1 MSTDL
6 MTKEK
11 HEIAPVSEQ
20 VLSSYLATFTGA
32 NALLESERMQFLEI
46 ARAYNL
52 NPFKREIYCVAYG
65 QGQYRKLSIITG
77 YEVYLKRAERTGK
90 LDGWKTVV
98 EGKGS
103 DMKAKVIIFRKD
115 WTHTFE
121 HEVLFEEV
129 AKYKDG
135 KLQSL
140 WQSSPTF
147 MLKKVAIAQAFRMCF
162 PDEFGGMPYI
172 SDELPDEM
180 TKGFNSPLPSSG
192 EGTAQSP
199 SYIPPENKAQ
209 PEAKPES
216 TQTEPENSEHEMLI
230 EGQEVPKW
238 IWSFTKEKRGKFI
251 PEGCHIKKID
261 GVFKCVR

>member
-1 MSTDL
+1 MSTNL

-32 NALLESERMQFLEI
+32 NALLEPERMQFLEI

-52 NPFKREIYCVAYG
+52 NPYKREIYCVAYG

-180 TKGFNSPLPSSG
+180 TKGFNSPLPTSG
-192 EGTAQSP
+192 EGTSKNP
-199 SYIPPENKAQ
+199 EYIPPENKTQ
-209 PEAKPES
+209 PEAKPV
-216 TQTEPENSEHEMLI
+216 PETAKEEHEMLK
-230 EGQEVPKW
+230 EGDLIPKW
-238 IWSFTKEKRGKFI
+238 FWNITKDERAKYI
-251 PEGCHIKKID
+251 PEGCHVKKID
-261 GVFKCVR
+261 GAFKCVR

>member
-1 MSTDL
+1 MSTEL
-6 MTKEK
+6 ATKEK
-11 HEIAPVSEQ
+11 HELAPVSEQ
-20 VLSSYLATFTGA
+20 VLSSYLETFTGA
-32 NALLESERMQFLEI
+32 NALLEPEKKQFLEI

-172 SDELPDEM
+172 SDELPDD
-180 TKGFNSPLPSSG
+180 SPIPTSG

-209 PEAKPES
+209 PEAK
-216 TQTEPENSEHEMLI
+216 TEPETPKEEHEILK
-230 EGQEVPKW
+230 EGEIIPKW
-238 IWSFTKEKRGKFI
+238 FWNITKDERAKYV
-251 PEGCHIKKID
+251 PEGCHVMKID
-261 GVFKCVR
+261 GVFRCVR

>member
-1 MSTDL
+1 MSDL
-6 MTKEK
+6 TVKDKLEL
-11 HEIAPVSEQ
+11 APVSEQ
-20 VLSSYLATFTGA
+20 VLSNYLATFTGV
-32 NALLESERMQFLEI
+32 NALLEPERKQFLEI
-46 ARAYNL
+46 AKAYNL

-98 EGKGS
+98 EGKGN

-162 PDEFGGMPYI
+162 PDEFGGMPYS

-199 SYIPPENKAQ
+199 SDIPPEKKAQ

-216 TQTEPENSEHEMLI
+216 ETQKEEHEMLK
-230 EGQEVPKW
+230 EGELIPKW
-238 IWSFTKEKRGKFI
+238 FWNITKDERAKYI
-251 PEGCHIKKID
+251 PEGCHVKKID
-261 GVFKCVR
+261 GAFKCVR

>member
-11 HEIAPVSEQ
+11 HEFAPVSEQ

-180 TKGFNSPLPSSG
+180 TKGFNNPLPTTG
-192 EGTAQSP
+192 EGTAQNP
-199 SYIPPENKAQ
+199 EYIPAEK
-209 PEAKPES
+209 PEAKTENSQPSQPES
-216 TQTEPENSEHEMLI
+216 SEHEMLTA
-230 EGQEVPKW
+230 GQEIPKW
-238 IWSFTKEKRGKFI
+238 FWNITKDERAKYV

-261 GVFKCVR
+261 GVFRCVR

>member
-1 MSTDL
+1 
-6 MTKEK
+6 
-11 HEIAPVSEQ
+11 
-20 VLSSYLATFTGA
+20 
-32 NALLESERMQFLEI
+32 MQFLEI

-98 EGKGS
+98 EGKGN

-135 KLQSL
+135 KPSI
-140 WQSSPTF
+140 WASSPTF
-147 MLKKVAIAQAFRMCF
+147 MLKKKAIARASQ
-162 PDEFGGMPYI
+162 
-172 SDELPDEM
+172 
-180 TKGFNSPLPSSG
+180 N
-192 EGTAQSP
+192 
-199 SYIPPENKAQ
+199 
-209 PEAKPES
+209 
-216 TQTEPENSEHEMLI
+216 
-230 EGQEVPKW
+230 
-238 IWSFTKEKRGKFI
+238 
-251 PEGCHIKKID
+251 
-261 GVFKCVR
+261 VFS

>member
-32 NALLESERMQFLEI
+32 NALLEPERKQFLEI

-180 TKGFNSPLPSSG
+180 TKGFNNPIPTSG

-209 PEAKPES
+209 PEAK
-216 TQTEPENSEHEMLI
+216 TEPKTPKEEHEMLK
-230 EGQEVPKW
+230 EGEIIPKW
-238 IWSFTKEKRGKFI
+238 FWNITKDERAKYV
-251 PEGCHIKKID
+251 PEGCHVKKID
-261 GVFKCVR
+261 GVFRCVR